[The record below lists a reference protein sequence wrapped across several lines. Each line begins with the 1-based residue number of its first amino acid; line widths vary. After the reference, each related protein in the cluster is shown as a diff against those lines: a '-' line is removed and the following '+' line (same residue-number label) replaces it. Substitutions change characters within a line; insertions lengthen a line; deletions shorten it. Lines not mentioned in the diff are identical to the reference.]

1 MKNITKDTIKSIRSI
16 LDKAYMD
23 IAAQTGVQLKTGAIR
38 YSNTTLRY
46 SVTGEIIPDGVDA
59 SDPDAIARADFEK
72 NTVYFYGDPDWY
84 GKDITIDGK
93 TYTICAIRK
102 NAKKNSF
109 LVRLKSTGKEYCC
122 SAEQIRDAMGL
133 LKP

>member
-1 MKNITKDTIKSIRSI
+1 MKNITKDTVKSIRSI
-16 LDKAYMD
+16 LDKAFMD
-23 IAAQTGVQLKTGAIR
+23 IATHTGVQLQAGAIR
-38 YSNTTLRY
+38 YLATTLKF
-46 SVTGEIIPDGVDA
+46 SVTGEIITDGVD
-59 SDPDAIARADFEK
+59 SNDPDDIAKADFEK
-72 NTVYFYGDPDWY
+72 NAVYFYGEPDWY

>member
-1 MKNITKDTIKSIRSI
+1 MKNITRDTVKSIRSI
-16 LDKAYMD
+16 LDKAFMD
-23 IAAQTGVQLKTGAIR
+23 IATHTGVQLQAGAIR
-38 YSNTTLRY
+38 YLATTLKF
-46 SVTGEIIPDGVDA
+46 SVTGEIIPDGVD
-59 SDPDAIARADFEK
+59 SNDPDAIAKADFEK
-72 NTVYFYGDPDWY
+72 NAVYFYGEPDWY